1 MDCQQAVNNVIP
13 VIHNPASVQK
23 LLDAVRVSL
32 GFGVRTIVVTKAVGT
47 AAQQGIPEAFRLV
60 LKSGVALVVLPDIK
74 DAVELLRPDNI
85 YFLSTRGDSM
95 GEIKGKSLM
104 VIQASDQPFMQ
115 SELALG
121 RQVRVVG
128 RDIGSTALLTLA
140 LTRVLGPCIE

>member
-1 MDCQQAVNNVIP
+1 
-13 VIHNPASVQK
+13 
-23 LLDAVRVSL
+23 
-32 GFGVRTIVVTKAVGT
+32 
-47 AAQQGIPEAFRLV
+47 
-60 LKSGVALVVLPDIK
+60 
-74 DAVELLRPDNI
+74 
-85 YFLSTRGDSM
+85 M